1 MQTTLRIDD
10 QLYRRAKMEA
20 AREGI
25 SLTKFLEDSIRKRLD
40 QGSACVAG
48 EWNLRVCEGRI
59 PYPSGDDL
67 KKALEAVQL
76 EDDLRKLGRS

>member
-40 QGSACVAG
+40 QGASDLAG
-48 EWNLRVCEGRI
+48 EWNLRVCEGDN
-59 PYPSGDDL
+59 PYPSGEEL
-67 KKALEAVQL
+67 KRSIEAAQL
-76 EDDLRKLGRS
+76 EDDLKKLGGK

>member
-25 SLTKFLEDSIRKRLD
+25 SLTKFLEDSIRKRLE
-40 QGSACVAG
+40 QGPASAAG
-48 EWNLRVCEGRI
+48 PWNLRVCEGKS
-59 PYPSGDDL
+59 PYPTVEDL
-67 KKALEAVQL
+67 KKSIEGAQL
-76 EDDLRKLGRS
+76 EDDFQKLRNS

>member
-25 SLTKFLEDSIRKRLD
+25 SLTKFLEDSIRNRLD
-40 QGSACVAG
+40 QGPASKAG
-48 EWNLRVCEGRI
+48 EWKLRVCEGKT
-59 PYPSGDDL
+59 PYPTEEAL
-67 KKALEAVQL
+67 KKSIEAAQY
-76 EDDLRKLGRS
+76 EDDLQKLGKS

>member
-40 QGSACVAG
+40 QGPASAAG
-48 EWNLRVCEGRI
+48 EWDLRVCEGKT
-59 PYPSGDDL
+59 PYPSEEAL
-67 KKALEAVQL
+67 KKAVEAAQL
-76 EDDLRKLGRS
+76 EDDLGKLGNS